1 MEEALS
7 QVDDLVQVGA
17 MGADQVYEVQPRSFD
32 PGVLRVT
39 GYFPPSAVAGQPY
52 VTYVV
57 ALNEGSR
64 SYAIPPT
71 DRIQAAVEWRGLGG
85 HGAGVPADVPLV
97 TSPDG
102 GAAVIPL
109 SLTAPSVPGTYQ
121 LSLGEAEGPL
131 GEWSGEGTVQVG
143 DEAEGQGAQAFPVP
157 VRLEE
162 WNVPA
167 AVRAGD
173 PLPVTLT
180 WRALGKIDAY
190 YSVYV
195 KLLDDGGNAIA
206 GWDGQPGNG
215 QRPTLLW
222 VPGEAVD
229 DLVTLIVPGGAAP
242 GAYAVEAGM
251 YRAEDLA
258 RCLTLDSEGR
268 PVERIVLG
276 TVQVEP

>member
-1 MEEALS
+1 VES
-7 QVDDLVQVGA
+7 IGP
-17 MGADQVYEVQPRSFD
+17 DQVYEVRPRSFD
-32 PGVLRVT
+32 PGVLRVK
-39 GYFPPSAVAGQPY
+39 GYFPPSAVAGEPY
-52 VTYVV
+52 VAYVI

-71 DRIQAAVEWRGLGG
+71 EGLQTTVEWRGPGG
-85 HGAGVPADVPLV
+85 HGAGAPASVPLV

-109 SLTAPSVPGTYQ
+109 SLTAPAVPGTYQ
-121 LSLGEAEGPL
+121 LSLGEREGPL
-131 GEWSGEGTVQVG
+131 GEWRAEGTVEVA
-143 DEAEGQGAQAFPVP
+143 DEANGQGAQAFPVP
-157 VRLEE
+157 ARLED
-162 WNVPA
+162 WDVPT

-173 PLPVTLT
+173 PLPVSLT

-195 KLLDDGGNAIA
+195 KLLDDGGDAIT

-215 QRPTLLW
+215 QLPTLLW

-229 DLVTLIVPGGAAP
+229 DLVTLVVPGEAVP
-242 GAYAVEAGM
+242 GAYTVEAGM
-251 YRAEDLA
+251 YRAQDLA
-258 RCLTLDSEGR
+258 RCLTLDREGL